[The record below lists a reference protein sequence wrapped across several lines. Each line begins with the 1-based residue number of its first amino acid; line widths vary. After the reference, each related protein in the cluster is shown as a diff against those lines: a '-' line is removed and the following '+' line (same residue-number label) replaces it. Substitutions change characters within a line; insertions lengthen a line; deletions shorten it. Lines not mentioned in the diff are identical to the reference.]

1 MWLLHSSAL
10 RRGLSL
16 VPMPSFEKVALEL
29 LEYKL
34 NDLTAGRSTPGGPA
48 ATWALHDRLTRSA
61 GLLDEADR
69 RQLTAL
75 GQRLRTVGE
84 TPRSLK
90 DAAHSLDD
98 LVLGADTSAL
108 DDQQPVLTEERP
120 AERLLRHE
128 ATASGTRTPTPV
140 SQRPDPR
147 VMAEQA
153 ELRKLATAVW
163 WNDLD
168 RFMTQVAATL
178 RAERDR
184 YTARLLYATHR
195 NLLRYGAAG
204 EYHDDANLSRFRV
217 EEAIPARDDAL
228 VSVDDLDSLVELV
241 REILSTIMELGEP
254 GTVLEGLELPRDH
267 ALDYVQRV
275 ALAVAADPY
284 AGSHALIRRRDPGSR
299 ELRLAIQELGREWLP
314 EEERI
319 SQRRELEQRLQ
330 AVLAFERH
338 QKQSFDRDVQ
348 QFSALMRAFFEKAA
362 RFLPRSVGGQA
373 SGPQLQGGVLGGVNP
388 LLALETVPEGA
399 TGTTVHLDRD
409 RRFRLASMELGVREQ
424 SGVRSLSA
432 DGRETPLERDFI
444 LETGRGKLHGFTE
457 GDYLHLRFEDFGRS
471 LAVLVA
477 EALAAHYVLANE
489 SQAELLL
496 TLKILANTVVG
507 EPQELIR
514 QAIARLATLS
524 ANVPRRRTAIEGFLR
539 GSAKAAG
546 VELSDSVIHGL
557 VHRLHTALS
566 VGPSDLSAL
575 LDRLGNA
582 EANVYPLTGDPL
594 SVTVGNTNL
603 TVRQYRGRGEG
614 AQESMVVMLP
624 GRTLGS
630 FTDYLIEPLGAGT
643 IICVKGDQDLAVIYL
658 RDGQARNPTLPG
670 FQTQS

>member
-1 MWLLHSSAL
+1 MWLLHSPHF
-10 RRGLSL
+10 RPGLSL

-34 NDLTAGRSTPGGPA
+34 NDLTEGRGTRGGPA

-90 DAAHSLDD
+90 DSAHSLDD
-98 LVLGADTSAL
+98 LVLGLDTGEIES
-108 DDQQPVLTEERP
+108 QKPVLTEERP
-120 AERLLRHE
+120 AVRLLRQE
-128 ATASGTRTPTPV
+128 ELASGERPAPP
-140 SQRPDPR
+140 QRSDPHTI
-147 VMAEQA
+147 AEQA

-168 RFMTQVAATL
+168 RFMTQVAASL

-204 EYHDDANLSRFRV
+204 DYHDDANLSRFRV

-241 REILSTIMELGEP
+241 REVLSTVMELGEP

-267 ALDYVQRV
+267 ALDYVQRT

-284 AGSHALIRRRDPGSR
+284 AGSHSLIRRRDPGSR

-330 AVLAFERH
+330 AVLAYERH

-348 QFSALMRAFFEKAA
+348 QFSALVRAFFEKAA

-373 SGPQLQGGVLGGVNP
+373 SGPQLQGGVLGGMNP
-388 LLALETVPEGA
+388 LLALDAVPEGA
-399 TGTTVHLDRD
+399 TSVTVQLVGD
-409 RRFRLASMELGVREQ
+409 RRFRLAGMELAVREQ

-432 DGRETPLERDFI
+432 DGRETRLERDFI
-444 LETGRGKLHGFTE
+444 LETGRGKLHGFTQ

-477 EALAAHYVLANE
+477 EALAAHFVLASE
-489 SQAELLL
+489 HQAELLL

-507 EPQELIR
+507 ESQELIR

-546 VELSDSVIHGL
+546 VALPDGVIQGL

-566 VGPSDLSAL
+566 VGPSDLSSL

-603 TVRQYRGRGEG
+603 TVRQYRGRGED

-643 IICVKGDQDLAVIYL
+643 IICVKGDQELAVIYL
-658 RDGQARNPTLPG
+658 RDGIARNPTLLESQG
-670 FQTQS
+670 